1 MCESNVELAVIRVL
15 YAYIKGFP
23 VDHQM
28 LASTSSDITR
38 YTIEGMLYHPL
49 VCTGN
54 TLLIILGLCTV
65 NSTEFKENSPK
76 SICC

>member
-23 VDHQM
+23 VDRQM
-28 LASTSSDITR
+28 LASRSSDLTR

-49 VCTGN
+49 VCTDI
-54 TLLIILGLCTV
+54 LLIILGLCTV

-76 SICC
+76 SVCC